1 MKFSVKKAI
10 GIIMIVIGLLILLFF
25 KQYSGVLI
33 PHPVIGFVLG
43 LLLMISGYLTYKK
56 GLAQW
61 YEKKEEDINARI
73 LELKQKADKVRV
85 DLSVCEIKTNSY
97 SEQVD
102 KVKNYKAKAFDPLY
116 DSDKSIENINSN
128 EAVLIFETEKYGEK
142 EHYYSPVIYKDE
154 ITLRFM
160 LDKQKETYIYIDKE
174 NRSNYYFDLEF
185 LDD

>member
-1 MKFSVKKAI
+1 MKISFIKAI
-10 GIIMIVIGLLILLFF
+10 GIIMIIIGLLILLFF

-33 PHPVIGFVLG
+33 PHPVVGFVLG
-43 LLLMISGYLTYKK
+43 LLLMISGYLTFKK
-56 GLAQW
+56 GSAQW
-61 YEKKEEDINARI
+61 YEKNEENIKARI
-73 LELKQKADKVRV
+73 QEFRRKADKVRV
-85 DLSVCEIKTNSY
+85 DLNACEIKTNSY

-102 KVKNYKAKAFDPLY
+102 KVKNYKAKAFDTLY
-116 DSDKSIENINSN
+116 DSDKGIENINSN
-128 EAVLIFETEKYGEK
+128 ETVLIFETEKYGEK

-174 NRSNYYFDLEF
+174 NRGNYYFDLEF